1 MPKSPPLSP
10 IARIFERDPQIA
22 SWTARLHQEAALTAV
37 IRRIVPRPLAGRVR
51 VAGARDGVLE
61 LAVATGAAATVIR
74 QRTPDMTMALRR
86 EGWDFTEIRIRVQ
99 VGTAERS
106 PGKKPSHQRDANTA
120 GALWTLSDTLPD
132 GPLRQALRRWKRR
145 AQGR

>member
-51 VAGARDGVLE
+51 VAGALNRGHRTDGQAMPIEVESRRNAERAPRTERAFEPGRDTAGDYF
-61 LAVATGAAATVIR
+61 AAALNVL
-74 QRTPDMTMALRR
+74 M
-86 EGWDFTEIRIRVQ
+86 
-99 VGTAERS
+99 
-106 PGKKPSHQRDANTA
+106 
-120 GALWTLSDTLPD
+120 
-132 GPLRQALRRWKRR
+132 
-145 AQGR
+145 